1 MAHAGIP
8 NNKPQEAP
16 NFPHDDSGAGVANA
30 AAPEIHNKRPPVSI
44 KHSAAFNAKY
54 NVAMFS
60 LLSPLQIFASI
71 NTPEI
76 IQAVAGAHEVRAQQL
91 RKK

>member
-8 NNKPQEAP
+8 NSVPKKEP
-16 NFPHDDSGAGVANA
+16 NFWHDVSGAGVANA
-30 AAPEIHNKRPPVSI
+30 AAPEIQKKRPPVSI

-54 NVAMFS
+54 IVPMFP

-71 NTPEI
+71 KIPES
-76 IQAVAGAHEVRAQQL
+76 IQADAGAHKVRAQQL